1 MGCRHS
7 RARDDADG
15 HSRSLRSWPSDCIA
29 PRRVRRR
36 LGHADADL
44 VHQPG
49 PEPSRGFQGA
59 FGQAGIAERCSTD
72 EYTVET
78 ELLPQSATEQRV
90 QLLRRLVAED
100 SSITLMSLDPV
111 FTAEFA
117 AADFLAPIPDD
128 VARELTR
135 GTLKGA
141 IEGATWDDE
150 LVVAPLWANTQ
161 VLWFRKSLTEKAG
174 LDMTKPVTWDQ
185 VIDAAADNDSTR
197 RRSGQQL
204 RGLRRLDQRPGR
216 GRRRQHRDRHPGRPR
231 RVGRHRQE
239 PGAKAA
245 EVIQK
250 LASSPAAQPDLS
262 VSNEGTV
269 LGPLGSDQGGFMVN
283 WTFAYNNYKADE
295 KVLDDLGWA
304 RYPQT
309 VQGEQSRPPIGGINV
324 GISKFGKNQD
334 LAAKAVQCITSEAEQ
349 VTYAIDTANMP
360 AREAAYENAEAEGAV
375 PRRPADAV
383 AHEHRQ
389 RRAAPA
395 VGLLGHDRQRDPRPV
410 APGELGQPGHA
421 PRNRLRRSSS
431 RRSRARCC
439 SRGR

>member
-1 MGCRHS
+1 M
-7 RARDDADG
+7 
-15 HSRSLRSWPSDCIA
+15 
-29 PRRVRRR
+29 
-36 LGHADADL
+36 
-44 VHQPG
+44 
-49 PEPSRGFQGA
+49 
-59 FGQAGIAERCSTD
+59 
-72 EYTVET
+72 
-78 ELLPQSATEQRV
+78 
-90 QLLRRLVAED
+90 AED

-128 VARELTR
+128 VAREITR
-135 GTLKGA
+135 GTLQGA
-141 IEGATWDDE
+141 IEGATWDDR

-185 VIDAAADNDSTR
+185 VIEAAANNDS
-197 RRSGQQL
+197 S
-204 RGLRRLDQRPGR
+204 
-216 GRRRQHRDRHPGRPR
+216 
-231 RVGRHRQE
+231 VGVQANNYEGYVVWINALIEGAGGSIVTDTQAGPDASVDIGQE
-239 PGAKAA
+239 PGVKAA

-334 LAAKAVQCITSEAEQ
+334 LAAKAVRVHHLRGRAGDLRHRHGQH
-349 VTYAIDTANMP
+349 
-360 AREAAYENAEAEGAV
+360 ARPRGRLREPEAEGAV

-389 RRAAPA
+389 RRAAPR
-395 VGLLGHDRQRDPRPV
+395 VGLLGHDRQRDPRPSGTRRTRSTRT
-410 APGELGQPGHA
+410 P
-421 PRNRLRRSSS
+421 PRNRLPIFIEQ
-431 RRSRARCC
+431 ALQ
-439 SRGR
+439 GEVLL